1 MKLADIPYD
10 QKLEDIN
17 TAEFTALASKLEA
30 FVSLTPNEY
39 DYAVFVLSLLSPV
52 FIVNVF
58 NIVFTLTLLLSLRI
72 S

>member
-39 DYAVFVLSLLSPV
+39 DYAVFVLSRY
-52 FIVNVF
+52 
-58 NIVFTLTLLLSLRI
+58 LLLTFLT
-72 S
+72 